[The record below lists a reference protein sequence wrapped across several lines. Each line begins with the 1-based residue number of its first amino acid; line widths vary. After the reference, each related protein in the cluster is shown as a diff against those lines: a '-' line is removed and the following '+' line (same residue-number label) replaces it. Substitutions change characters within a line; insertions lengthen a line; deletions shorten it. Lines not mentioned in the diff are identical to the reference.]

1 MKDCGNPL
9 PFRLQIGEDAIVDLH
24 ERLARTRFADE
35 PPDQSLEQHWR
46 YGTNNRWLRELL
58 GFWRESFDWRAEEAA
73 LNRFPQ
79 YRVDIDGQRIHF
91 LHVAAAPGQLPS
103 RPLLLLHGWPGSV
116 FEFLELI
123 PLLSQQRDEENLFPE
138 NYTLIVASLPGFGL
152 SFTPGQQRVPLQRM
166 GDLLHALMHKVLG
179 YPSYLIQGGDWG
191 SFIASDLAFRYPK
204 QVEAIHLNFLP
215 LRRDALLL
223 PENEHPE
230 EARYAAELATFLRE
244 EAGYQAIQGTR
255 PQTLAYALTDS
266 PAGLAAWIG
275 EKFQRWSDCTNAPE
289 EVIARSRILANI
301 SLYWFTAA
309 IGSSFWPY
317 YTRARTPWF
326 LPAGEAIEVPMGYCQ
341 FPREILKPP
350 QRLAERSYR
359 RIVRW
364 TEAERGGHFAAL
376 EQPQVLAHEIRA
388 SFAR

>member
-1 MKDCGNPL
+1 MKDSGNPL

-179 YPSYLIQGGDWG
+179 YPSYLIQGGD
-191 SFIASDLAFRYPK
+191 
-204 QVEAIHLNFLP
+204 
-215 LRRDALLL
+215 
-223 PENEHPE
+223 
-230 EARYAAELATFLRE
+230 
-244 EAGYQAIQGTR
+244 
-255 PQTLAYALTDS
+255 
-266 PAGLAAWIG
+266 
-275 EKFQRWSDCTNAPE
+275 
-289 EVIARSRILANI
+289 
-301 SLYWFTAA
+301 
-309 IGSSFWPY
+309 
-317 YTRARTPWF
+317 
-326 LPAGEAIEVPMGYCQ
+326 
-341 FPREILKPP
+341 
-350 QRLAERSYR
+350 
-359 RIVRW
+359 
-364 TEAERGGHFAAL
+364 
-376 EQPQVLAHEIRA
+376 
-388 SFAR
+388 